1 MRRQSIWDK
10 RFPTLLGLL
19 IIGIST
25 FTLTYVIKSPQILRT
40 GAVGILP
47 VENTD
52 VPVTV
57 NNQQVT
63 PAELLEE
70 ERPITSGFY
79 TDAALPTAQ
88 VHTTPMIATPEDG
101 DFLLDAKPLIRGKG
115 KPFQKIEII
124 VESDPQTAELT
135 VNDNGEWVYQPD
147 SPLPPGRHTVSVRFF
162 EGETVT
168 QVLKNQFE
176 VLASGNQV
184 AELAT
189 PSPTTTITETPTPT
203 VAVLPTVEL
212 IPNTGSVAPG
222 IAVVSLGL
230 ALAIVGFLSLHLY

>member
-10 RFPTLLGLL
+10 RFPTLLGLF

-25 FTLTYVIKSPQILRT
+25 FTIAYIIKSPQILQT
-40 GAVGILP
+40 GAIGFLP

-79 TDAALPTAQ
+79 TDTALPTSQ
-88 VHTTPMIATPEDG
+88 VHTTPMITTPEDG
-101 DFLLDAKPLIRGKG
+101 DFLLDAKPLIRGRG
-115 KPFQKIEII
+115 SPFQKIEVI
-124 VESDPQTAELT
+124 VESSDPQAGEVT
-135 VNDNGEWVYQPD
+135 VNANGEWVYQPD
-147 SPLPPGRHTVSVRFF
+147 SPLPPGKHTVSVRFF
-162 EGETVT
+162 DGGTVT
-168 QVLKNQFE
+168 QVLKKQFE

-184 AELAT
+184 AQPAT
-189 PSPTTTITETPTPT
+189 PSATITEIPTP
-203 VAVLPTVEL
+203 AVTAQPTVEP
-212 IPNTGSVAPG
+212 IPNTGMLIPG
-222 IAVVSLGL
+222 LFVLSLGVFL
-230 ALAIVGFLSLHLY
+230 ALLGFLSLRLS